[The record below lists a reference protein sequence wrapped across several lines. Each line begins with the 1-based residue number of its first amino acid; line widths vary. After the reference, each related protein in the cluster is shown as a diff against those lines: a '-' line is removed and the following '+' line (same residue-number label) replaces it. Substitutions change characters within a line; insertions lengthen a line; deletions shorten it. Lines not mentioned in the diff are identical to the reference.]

1 MQCWVIE
8 FAVSEEFDDC
18 RLVGI
23 VRGLMNNKGIFA
35 TALIINSGMPPA
47 NHTFCLIA
55 NYQLLL
61 NHYNWLMEKSQSID
75 STERLKDSV
84 HISIMHIYFVDY
96 SHEGN
101 HH

>member
-23 VRGLMNNKGIFA
+23 IRGLMNDKGIFA

-55 NYQLLL
+55 DYQLLL
-61 NHYNWLMEKSQSID
+61 KLLQLID
-75 STERLKDSV
+75 RKIKVLTVLIGLKTV
-84 HISIMHIYFVDY
+84 FTFQ
-96 SHEGN
+96 
-101 HH
+101 

>member
-1 MQCWVIE
+1 MEREHTHLLSWFLWRNSIVQLHIKTKEKKPEVLSWNPVQCWVIE

-61 NHYNWLMEKSQSID
+61 NHYN
-75 STERLKDSV
+75 
-84 HISIMHIYFVDY
+84 
-96 SHEGN
+96 
-101 HH
+101 